1 MNAAS
6 ESAAPVAAL
15 FEPAGAGLQAAPA
28 TRGPW
33 DERMMHGGAPSA
45 LLAHAIEQTQPG
57 AAELVV
63 ARLTIEF
70 LGGVPVGPVEVR
82 DLAGQ
87 ARQALSDRRR
97 HAGCGRAAGLPG
109 PGGAPA
115 ARRHAR
121 RRGGAAAAAATSR
134 CLRLTPASRC
144 RSSSRPR
151 ASSSIPTRPR
161 SALVGGELGS
171 GHAIAWIRLRGEL
184 LPGVAPSPLAR
195 ACAAADFA
203 NGLSWILPFDEWLFV
218 NTELTVHL
226 HREPVGEWIGLDAR
240 TTSDAS
246 GVGLASGVL
255 HDERGRFGTCAQ
267 ALFVQ
272 RAEA

>member
-15 FEPAGAGLQAAPA
+15 FEPAGAGFVAAPA

-57 AAELVV
+57 SGEMVV

-70 LGGVPVGPVEVR
+70 LGAVPVGPVEVATT
-82 DLAGQ
+82 LAKPGKRFQ
-87 ARQALSDRRR
+87 IVEATLDAGGRRACLARAIRLRRAELPDAAAL
-97 HAGCGRAAGLPG
+97 P
-109 PGGAPA
+109 PWPA
-115 ARRHAR
+115 ADVPLPAPDAGTRWPQFVTSE
-121 RRGGAAAAAATSR
+121 AAMFYPDATEIR
-134 CLRLTPASRC
+134 V
-144 RSSSRPR
+144 
-151 ASSSIPTRPR
+151 
-161 SALVGGELGS
+161 VGGEMGS
-171 GHAIAWIRLRGEL
+171 GHAIAWIRLRGDL

-195 ACAAADFA
+195 ACAAADFS
-203 NGLSWILPFDEWLFV
+203 NGLSAILPFDEWLFV

-272 RAEA
+272 RR

>member
-1 MNAAS
+1 MS
-6 ESAAPVAAL
+6 SPAPL
-15 FEPAGAGLQAAPA
+15 FEPTGHGFLAAA
-28 TRGPW
+28 LTRGPW

-45 LLAHAIEQTQPG
+45 LLAHAIEQTEPG
-57 AAELVV
+57 AAEMVV

-70 LGGVPVGPVEVR
+70 LGAVPVGPVEVATS
-82 DLAGQ
+82 LAKPGRRFQ
-87 ARQALSDRRR
+87 VVEATLDAEGRPACLARAIRLRR
-97 HAGCGRAAGLPG
+97 ATLPD
-109 PGGAPA
+109 
-115 ARRHAR
+115 
-121 RRGGAAAAAATSR
+121 AAALPPR
-134 CLRLTPASRC
+134 PAGD
-144 RSSSRPR
+144 
-151 ASSSIPTRPR
+151 
-161 SALVGGELGS
+161 SALPSPDTGQRWPQFVTSEAAMFYPDATEIRVVGGEMGS
-171 GHAIAWIRLRGEL
+171 GHVIAWIRLRGEL

-203 NGLSWILPFDEWLFV
+203 NGLSAILPFDEWLFV

-255 HDERGRFGTCAQ
+255 HDEHGRFGTCAQ

-272 RAEA
+272 RR

>member
-6 ESAAPVAAL
+6 EPAAPVAAL
-15 FEPAGAGLQAAPA
+15 FEPAGAGFAAAPA

-33 DERMMHGGAPSA
+33 DARMMHGGAPSA

-57 AAELVV
+57 ASELVV
-63 ARLTIEF
+63 ARVTIEF
-70 LGGVPVGPVEVR
+70 LGGVPVGPVELQTS
-82 DLAGQ
+82 LAKPGKRFQ
-87 ARQALSDRRR
+87 IVDATLDAGGRRACLARAIRLRRASDMDD
-97 HAGCGRAAGLPG
+97 AAAEPPGATEPLPG
-109 PGGAPA
+109 PDTGERWPQFVTSDA
-115 ARRHAR
+115 AMFYPD
-121 RRGGAAAAAATSR
+121 ATEIR
-134 CLRLTPASRC
+134 
-144 RSSSRPR
+144 
-151 ASSSIPTRPR
+151 I
-161 SALVGGELGS
+161 VGGEIGS

-184 LPGVAPSPLAR
+184 LPGVAPSPLVR

-203 NGLSWILPFDEWLFV
+203 NGLSAILPFDEWLFV

-226 HREPVGEWIGLDAR
+226 YREPVGEWIGLDAR

-246 GVGLASGVL
+246 GIGLSGGAL

-272 RAEA
+272 RR

>member
-15 FEPAGAGLQAAPA
+15 FEPAGDAFQAAPA

-57 AAELVV
+57 ASELVV

-70 LGGVPVGPVEVR
+70 LGGVPVGPVEVATS
-82 DLAGQ
+82 LAKPGKRFQ
-87 ARQALSDRRR
+87 IVDATL
-97 HAGCGRAAGLPG
+97 HAGGR
-109 PGGAPA
+109 PA
-115 ARRHAR
+115 CLARAVRLR
-121 RRGGAAAAAATSR
+121 RDDIPGAAAAPPGDDDRLPAPDSGESLPQFVEAEGELFYPDATEIR
-134 CLRLTPASRC
+134 
-144 RSSSRPR
+144 
-151 ASSSIPTRPR
+151 
-161 SALVGGELGS
+161 LVGGKLGS
-171 GHAIAWIRLRGEL
+171 GHAVAWIRLRGEL

-218 NTELTVHL
+218 NTELTVHV

-240 TTSDAS
+240 TTSEAS
-246 GVGLASGVL
+246 GVGLSSGIL
-255 HDERGRFGTCAQ
+255 HDERGRFGSCAQ
-267 ALFVQ
+267 ALYVQ
-272 RAEA
+272 RR

>member
-15 FEPAGAGLQAAPA
+15 FEPAGAGFIAAPA

-57 AAELVV
+57 ASELVV

-70 LGGVPVGPVEVR
+70 LGAVPVGSVEVQTS
-82 DLAGQ
+82 LAKPGKRFQ
-87 ARQALSDRRR
+87 IVEATLSAGGRPACLARAIRLRR
-97 HAGCGRAAGLPG
+97 ASGMDD
-109 PGGAPA
+109 
-115 ARRHAR
+115 
-121 RRGGAAAAAATSR
+121 AAAEPPGATEPLPDPESGEPWPQFVTSEAAMFYPDATEIR
-134 CLRLTPASRC
+134 V
-144 RSSSRPR
+144 
-151 ASSSIPTRPR
+151 
-161 SALVGGELGS
+161 VGGEFGS
-171 GHAIAWIRLRGEL
+171 GHAVAWIRLRGEL

-226 HREPVGEWIGLDAR
+226 HRQPVGEWIGLDAR

-246 GVGLASGVL
+246 GIGLASGVL
-255 HDERGRFGTCAQ
+255 HDERGRFGRCAQ

-272 RAEA
+272 RR